1 MSAKQLKYS
10 DDAWKALAEGI
21 KKVAD
26 AVGSTLGPNGN
37 NVVLE
42 KKWGSPTITK
52 DGVTVA
58 KEIELEDPF
67 ENMGAQ
73 LLKEVAS
80 KTNDIAG
87 DGTTTATLLG
97 YAIFKEGLKNVAAG
111 ANPIHIKKGIEQAV
125 KTVIAGLKENS
136 NAIATKEAIAQVA
149 TISANNDNEI
159 GDLISD
165 AMEKVGKDGVI
176 TVEESKGIETE
187 LDVVEGM
194 QFDKGFAS
202 PYMITDKDHMEAS
215 YEDPFILITDKK
227 ISAIKDLLPILEKVV
242 QAGKALVVIAED
254 LEGEALATIVVN
266 KLRGTVNCLAVKA
279 PGFGDR
285 RKAMLEDIAV
295 LTGGEVISEEK
306 GLTLETVELT
316 QLGQASKV
324 KSDKDNTTIV
334 QGKGQQADINARVEE
349 IKAEIERSDSSYD
362 KEKLQERLAKLSG
375 GVAVIKVGASTE
387 TELKEKKH
395 RVEDALSATRAAVEE
410 GIVAGGGTALIRQI
424 PNLQKEIE
432 KAEDEL
438 QVGMKIVARAIEVP
452 LRQIA
457 SNSDLEASVI
467 VERVKNESGSTG
479 WNARTGE
486 LADLIKAGV
495 VDPVKVTKSALQ
507 NAASIV
513 SLLLTTDVLIA
524 DKPEEGGAAP
534 DPAAAMGGMGGM
546 GGGMPGMM

>member
-1 MSAKQLKYS
+1 MSSKQLKYS

-21 KKVAD
+21 KKVTD

-42 KKWGSPTITK
+42 KKWGSPTITN
-52 DGVTVA
+52 DGVTIA

-87 DGTTTATLLG
+87 DGTTTATILG

-111 ANPIHIKKGIEQAV
+111 ANPNRLKKGIEKAV
-125 KTVIAGLKENS
+125 KIVIDGLNNS
-136 NAIATKEAIAQVA
+136 SKPVETKEAIAQVA
-149 TISANNDNEI
+149 TISANNDDEI
-159 GDLISD
+159 GNLIAD
-165 AMEKVGKDGVI
+165 AMDKVGKDGVI
-176 TVEESKGIETE
+176 TVEESKGIDTE

-194 QFDKGFAS
+194 QFDKGFSS
-202 PYMITDKDHMEAS
+202 PYMITDKDRMEAA
-215 YEDPFILITDKK
+215 YDDPFILITDKK
-227 ISAIKDLLPILEKVV
+227 ITAIKDLLPILEKVV
-242 QAGKALVVIAED
+242 QAGKALVVISED
-254 LEGEALATIVVN
+254 IEGEALATIVVN
-266 KLRGTVNCLAVKA
+266 KLRGTVNCLAIKA

-316 QLGQASKV
+316 QLGTASKI
-324 KSDKDNTTIV
+324 KADKDNTTIV
-334 QGKGQQADINARVEE
+334 QGKGEQANIDARVEQ
-349 IKAEIERSDSSYD
+349 IKKEIELSDSSYD

-375 GVAVIKVGASTE
+375 GVAVIKVGAATE
-387 TELKEKKH
+387 TELKEKKY
-395 RVEDALSATRAAVEE
+395 RVEDALSATRAAVED
-410 GIVAGGGTALIRQI
+410 GIVSGGGTALIRQI
-424 PNLQKEIE
+424 PALEEAFQKEEGDI
-432 KAEDEL
+432 K
-438 QVGMKIVARAIEVP
+438 VGVKIVAKALELP

-467 VERVKNESGSTG
+467 VDKVRSAEGDFG
-479 WNARTGE
+479 YNARTDE
-486 LADLIKAGV
+486 FTDMIKAGV
-495 VDPVKVTKSALQ
+495 VDPSKVTKSALQ

-524 DKPEEGGAAP
+524 DNPEDKAEV
-534 DPAAAMGGMGGM
+534 PAGGGM
-546 GGGMPGMM
+546 GGGMPGMGGMGGMM